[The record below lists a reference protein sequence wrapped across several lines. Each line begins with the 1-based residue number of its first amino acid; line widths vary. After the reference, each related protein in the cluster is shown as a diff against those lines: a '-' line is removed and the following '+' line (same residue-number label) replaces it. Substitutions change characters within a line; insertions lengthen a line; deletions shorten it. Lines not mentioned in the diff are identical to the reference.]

1 MRRIAAM
8 TVVAL
13 LLLLGPHSEGRAQD
27 RIELQGTSIIGS
39 QELPKILYIVPWK
52 QANAD
57 NLMGNPIG
65 NMVRETLEPVDRSV
79 FLREV
84 EYYEQFLGD
93 GTAAAPKN

>member
-1 MRRIAAM
+1 MRRLAA
-8 TVVAL
+8 TTLIAL
-13 LLLLGPHSEGRAQD
+13 LLLPGPYGAGRAED

-57 NLMGNPIG
+57 NLMGNPVG

-93 GTAAAPKN
+93 GAAAAPKN

>member
-1 MRRIAAM
+1 MRRFAAM

-13 LLLLGPHSEGRAQD
+13 LLLPGLSGEGRAED

-57 NLMGNPIG
+57 NLMCNPIG

-84 EYYEQFLGD
+84 EYYEQLSGD
-93 GTAAAPKN
+93 GGTAAPKK